1 MPHPILRSREN
12 GWTGEAVS
20 LGKSAKTEFTNKRL
34 EVAYTRDGMRKWGEM
49 INRARMTPEVV
60 EAVGD
65 ALLRFSAFPSTSVML
80 TGSHNHTPDYEAPGT
95 AQAEYEYHRTVLE
108 ALGTLPF
115 SEQFA
120 YAMNVETP
128 GKVDPTAKREV
139 EAEVI
144 SRLRTRWK
152 DLFLVCSTR
161 NWSGPLDIIGYQL
174 PAENCV
180 ARVGFYDP
188 YAISHWWDP
197 ALGLDAPVPY
207 PLTQAMADKIVANS
221 PRITERGRA
230 ELQKAVGYNKLSMEK
245 TLRTCLATGTKFIIT
260 EAGVFKQA
268 GSDGGSADRWDKD
281 ITSVCY
287 RLGIPL
293 MKFTLGS
300 VNGTRNY
307 AFGRGIGLE

>member
-1 MPHPILRSREN
+1 MHPIIRSREN
-12 GWTGEAVS
+12 GWTGEAIS

-49 INRARMTPEVV
+49 VSRARMTPEAV

-65 ALLRFSAFPSTSVML
+65 ALLRFSAFPGTSVML
-80 TGSHNHTPDYEAPGT
+80 TGSHGHTPDYEAPGT
-95 AQAEYEYHRTVLE
+95 AQREYEYHHAVLS

-115 SEQFA
+115 SDSFA

-128 GKVDPTAKREV
+128 GRVDPTAKREV

-144 SRLRTRWK
+144 ARLRTRWK
-152 DLFLVCSTR
+152 DLLFVCSTR
-161 NWSGPLDIIGYQL
+161 NWSNPSDLIGYRL

-180 ARVGFYDP
+180 ARIGFYEP
-188 YAISHWWDP
+188 FAVSHWWTP
-197 ALGLDAPVPY
+197 ELGLDAPVPY
-207 PLTQAMADKIVANS
+207 PYKGGIVAK
-221 PRITERGRA
+221 TERGNI
-230 ELQKAVGYNKLSMEK
+230 ELQKAVGFNRLSMEK
-245 TLRTCLATGTKFIIT
+245 ILRTCLATGTKFLIT
-260 EAGVFKQA
+260 EAGVFKDNPA
-268 GSDGGSADRWDKD
+268 NGPGDGSADRWDKD

-307 AFGRGIGLE
+307 GYGRGIGL

>member
-20 LGKSAKTEFTNKRL
+20 LGKSAKTEFSNKRL
-34 EVAYTRDGMRKWGEM
+34 ELAYTRDGMRKWGEM
-49 INRARMTPEVV
+49 ISRARMTPEVV
-60 EAVGD
+60 GAVGD
-65 ALLRFSAFPSTSVML
+65 ALLRFSAFPGTSVML

-95 AQAEYEYHRTVLE
+95 AEAEYEYHRTVLE

-128 GKVDPTAKREV
+128 GKVDPIAKRDV
-139 EAEVI
+139 ETDVI

-152 DLFLVCSTR
+152 DLFVVSSTR
-161 NWSGPLDIIGYQL
+161 NWSNPLDLIGYKL
-174 PAENCV
+174 TGNA

-207 PLTQAMADKIVANS
+207 PLTQAGANDIIKGS
-221 PRITERGRA
+221 PRITERGKQ
-230 ELQKAVGYNKLSMEK
+230 EIQKAVGFNRLSMEK
-245 TLRTCLATGTKFIIT
+245 ILRTCLATGTKFLIT

-268 GSDGGSADRWDKD
+268 GYDDGSADRWDKD

>member
-1 MPHPILRSREN
+1 MHPIIRSREN

-20 LGKSAKTEFTNKRL
+20 LSKSAKTEFTNKRL
-34 EVAYTRDGMRKWGEM
+34 ELAYTRDGMRKWGEM
-49 INRARMTPEVV
+49 VSRARMTPENV

-65 ALLRFSAFPSTSVML
+65 ALLRFSAFPGTSVML
-80 TGSHNHTPDYEAPGT
+80 TGSHGHTPDYEAPGT

-128 GKVDPTAKREV
+128 GKVDPETKRDV

-152 DLFLVCSTR
+152 DLLFVCSTR
-161 NWSGPLDIIGYQL
+161 NWSNPSDLIGYRL
-174 PAENCV
+174 PADNCV
-180 ARVGFYDP
+180 ARIGFYEP
-188 YAISHWWDP
+188 FAITHWWTTE
-197 ALGLDAPVPY
+197 LGLSDPVPY
-207 PLTQAMADKIVANS
+207 PYKGGITAK
-221 PRITERGRA
+221 TERGNI
-230 ELQKAVGYNKLSMEK
+230 ELQKAIGFGKLHMEK
-245 TLRTCLATGTKFIIT
+245 ILRTCRATGIPFLIT
-260 EAGVFKQA
+260 EAGVFKDNPA
-268 GSDGGSADRWDKD
+268 NGNDDGSADRWDKD

-287 RLGIPL
+287 KLGIPL

-307 AFGRGIGLE
+307 GYGRGIGL